1 MIDAADA
8 VAKAEDFG
16 RRVRGIAPGA
26 RRLEIAPPGVASLK
40 IAEDGQ
46 RRVIRG
52 SMGSSIE
59 DGIAEKGTHSG
70 CVDGSGKGVIQWDR
84 RPDRQ

>member
-8 VAKAEDFG
+8 VAKAKDFG
-16 RRVRGIAPGA
+16 CRVRGIAPGA
-26 RRLEIAPPGVASLK
+26 RRLEIACPGVASLK

-52 SMGSSIE
+52 RIGHLDRRRDRRKMGPILVGE
-59 DGIAEKGTHSG
+59 PNR
-70 CVDGSGKGVIQWDR
+70 KGVFQWDR

>member
-26 RRLEIAPPGVASLK
+26 GFREIASAGVAGLK

-52 SMGSSIE
+52 RIGRLDRRRDRRKSE
-59 DGIAEKGTHSG
+59 THSG
-70 CVDGSGKGVIQWDR
+70 SWTEPQRRFSVGSTA
-84 RPDRQ
+84 